1 MGNNITYYLL
11 LCINFDIMM
20 CICIIYVD
28 MDDVR
33 IEDMSV
39 WPPMIDVVVFDSG
52 STVNTVRCV
61 PIQAVDNG
69 ILEAQEDFVISV
81 TMITSDAMSNVMS
94 PTQNA
99 IFRITDNEG
108 INYKQCIC
116 SFGYYVRI
124 CYNVKLIL
132 NNTGMYN
139 QCETKMCYYLIIEY
153 KINCTPVYAEIYSFT
168 KNVLVVI
175 RKSLLMNIW

>member
-33 IEDMSV
+33 IEDVSV

-61 PIQAVDNG
+61 PIQAVDDG

-81 TMITSDAMSNVMS
+81 TMITSNATSNVMS

-108 INYKQCIC
+108 INTFK
-116 SFGYYVRI
+116 
-124 CYNVKLIL
+124 YNVNL
-132 NNTGMYN
+132 NNTGMYY
-139 QCETKMCYYLIIEY
+139 QCETKICYYLIIEY
-153 KINCTPVYAEIYSFT
+153 KINCTPVYAEIYSIT
-168 KNVLVVI
+168 KNVLVVV